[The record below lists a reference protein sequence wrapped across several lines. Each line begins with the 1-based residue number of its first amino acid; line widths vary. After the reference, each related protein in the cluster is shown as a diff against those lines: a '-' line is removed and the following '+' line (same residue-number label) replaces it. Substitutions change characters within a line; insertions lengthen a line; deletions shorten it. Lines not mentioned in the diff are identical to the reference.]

1 MATQYKFKEEEL
13 FGLRTKQ
20 LAEQLYSEEERAF
33 EIPEGFAVQ
42 QGKKNGTNG
51 HSAPDHSNGNGN
63 GNGNGTGL
71 TSPENI
77 EQTADLVKIYLKEMG
92 SILLLS
98 RDEEIHLARKMERGD
113 RTVVKALSRTPLA
126 MDELLSL
133 EKQLKDHPE
142 SLMKL
147 FNVSEEDLSEK
158 SLESKRTEI
167 LEKIRSIK
175 RLEGRL
181 NKIRPLVRNRRA
193 RGRVVVR
200 MIHQLRGMDLKPE
213 QKDLMTERV
222 QARLKSSLR
231 RSPKKYRQDIRM
243 ALMGIAAGHRM
254 ADRAK
259 HDLVAANLRL
269 VVSIA
274 KKYQGRGLQ
283 LLDLIQEGNIGLMRA
298 AEKFDY
304 RRGHKFSTYATW
316 WIRQSITRAIADQGR
331 TIRIPV
337 HLTETIHRLKK
348 TTQAVIQERGKPP
361 SPEELA
367 ERMNLPAQKVM
378 DMLYSSQ
385 DPVSIETPLGENG
398 EGSLGDLLE
407 DKSFPSPPDTVI
419 HINLREQIEAALR
432 TLPERETMVLRMRY
446 GLGDGR
452 EYTLEEVGQ
461 HFNLTRERIRQIELK
476 ALKAL
481 QHSPPGQKLRSF

>member
-1 MATQYKFKEEEL
+1 MASQYKYKDNEEL
-13 FGLRTKQ
+13 LQ
-20 LAEQLYSEEERAF
+20 LIPGTAGAELFADEE
-33 EIPEGFAVQ
+33 EGFAAPDAAPLRPRF
-42 QGKKNGTNG
+42 GEPKNGKG
-51 HSAPDHSNGNGN
+51 GNGK
-63 GNGNGTGL
+63 GL
-71 TSPENI
+71 TSPEDI
-77 EQTADLVKIYLKEMG
+77 EQTADLVKIYLREMG

-98 RDEEIHLARKMERGD
+98 RDQEIALARRMERGEKAIL
-113 RTVVKALSRTPLA
+113 KALVRTPFTL
-126 MDELLSL
+126 DEVVSL
-133 EKQLKDHPE
+133 EALLKRNPE
-142 SLMKL
+142 AFVKY
-147 FNVSEEDLSEK
+147 FNMAEEDLADD
-158 SLESKRTEI
+158 SLEARRRDV
-167 LEKIRSIK
+167 LERIGKIRGLS
-175 RLEGRL
+175 GRL
-181 NKIRPLVRNRRA
+181 LKIRPLVRNRFA
-193 RGRVVVR
+193 RSRLTVR
-200 MIHQLRGMDLKPE
+200 IIRMVRELELKPE
-213 QKDLMTERV
+213 HQDRIVQSVQVRLKENPKKASK
-222 QARLKSSLR
+222 QARKDNRAILQAIQSGR
-231 RSPKKYRQDIRM
+231 RTRE
-243 ALMGIAAGHRM
+243 
-254 ADRAK
+254 RAK
-259 HDLVAANLRL
+259 SDLVSANLRL

-348 TTQAVIQERGKPP
+348 ISQASVQEKGKMPG
-361 SPEELA
+361 PEEIA
-367 ERMNLPAQKVM
+367 RKMNLPVGKVLE
-378 DMLYSSQ
+378 MLFSSQ

-432 TLPERETMVLRMRY
+432 ALPERETLVLRMRY

-481 QHSPPGQKLRSF
+481 QLSGPGQKLKSF

>member
-1 MATQYKFKEEEL
+1 MATQYKFKKDELLSLLPRVSSDTLFPEEEDL
-13 FGLRTKQ
+13 FQAAG
-20 LAEQLYSEEERAF
+20 S
-33 EIPEGFAVQ
+33 GAV
-42 QGKKNGTNG
+42 
-51 HSAPDHSNGNGN
+51 SARFDEPKSRKPGNGK
-63 GNGNGTGL
+63 GL
-71 TSPENI
+71 ASPEDM
-77 EQTADLVKIYLKEMG
+77 EQTADLVKIYLREMG

-98 RDEEIHLARKMERGD
+98 RDQEIALARRMEKGEKAIC
-113 RTVVKALSRTPLA
+113 KALARTPLTMHEILA
-126 MDELLSL
+126 L
-133 EKQLKDHPE
+133 ETTIKRNPE
-142 SLMKL
+142 NMLRFFTL
-147 FNVSEEDLSEK
+147 AEEDFAEEN
-158 SLESKRTEI
+158 LEAKKADI
-167 LEKIRSIK
+167 LDRIRRIRILGA
-175 RLEGRL
+175 RLD
-181 NKIRPLVRNRRA
+181 KIRPLVRNRTA
-193 RGRVVVR
+193 RGRLIVR
-200 MIHQLRGMDLKPE
+200 LIQLARGLEIKPDH
-213 QKDLMTERV
+213 KDRIIENV
-222 QARLKSSLR
+222 QANLKER
-231 RSPKKYRQDIRM
+231 MGRSRKLARKQIRSTLQ
-243 ALMGIAAGHRM
+243 AIARGK
-254 ADRAK
+254 RAK
-259 HDLVAANLRL
+259 ERAKNELVSANLRL

-348 TTQAVIQERGKPP
+348 ISQTVVQERGKVP
-361 SPEELA
+361 SPEDLA
-367 ERMNLPAQKVM
+367 QRMNLPVNKVLEM
-378 DMLYSSQ
+378 MYSSQ

-398 EGSLGDLLE
+398 EGALGDLLE

-432 TLPERETMVLRMRY
+432 TLPERETLVLRMRY

-476 ALKAL
+476 ALKAIQL
-481 QHSPPGQKLRSF
+481 SVPGQKLKSF

>member
-1 MATQYKFKEEEL
+1 MASQYKYKSDELLQLIPGKPGGKLFSDEEEI
-13 FGLRTKQ
+13 FP
-20 LAEQLYSEEERAF
+20 ASEAALLGTQIGR
-33 EIPEGFAVQ
+33 P
-42 QGKKNGTNG
+42 KNGK
-51 HSAPDHSNGNGN
+51 
-63 GNGNGTGL
+63 GL
-71 TSPENI
+71 TSPEDI
-77 EQTADLVKIYLKEMG
+77 EQTADLVKIYLREMG

-98 RDEEIHLARKMERGD
+98 RDQEIQLARRMERGEKAIL
-113 RTVVKALSRTPLA
+113 KALARTPFTL
-126 MDELLSL
+126 EEIVSL
-133 EKQLKDHPE
+133 ETLIKRSPE
-142 SLMKL
+142 SFVKY
-147 FNVSEEDLSEK
+147 FNIQEEEYSDDNLDSRRRDV
-158 SLESKRTEI
+158 LERI
-167 LEKIRSIK
+167 RKIRTLS
-175 RLEGRL
+175 GRL
-181 NKIRPLVRNRRA
+181 RAIRPLVRNRRA
-193 RGRVVVR
+193 RGRLVVR
-200 MIHQLRGMDLKPE
+200 LIRLARELELKPE
-213 QKDLMTERV
+213 QQDRIV
-222 QARLKSSLR
+222 QAVQIRLKEVPKRASKEARKDNRAILQAIQAGR
-231 RSPKKYRQDIRM
+231 RARE
-243 ALMGIAAGHRM
+243 
-254 ADRAK
+254 RAK
-259 HDLVAANLRL
+259 SDLVSANLRL

-304 RRGHKFSTYATW
+304 HRGHKFSTYATW

-348 TTQAVIQERGKPP
+348 ISQASVQENGKMPN
-361 SPEELA
+361 PEDLA
-367 ERMNLPAQKVM
+367 LKMNLPVNKVLE
-378 DMLYSSQ
+378 MLYSSQ

-432 TLPERETMVLRMRY
+432 TLPERETLVLRMRY

-461 HFNLTRERIRQIELK
+461 HFKLTRERIRQIELK

-481 QHSPPGQKLRSF
+481 QLSAPGQKLKSF

>member
-1 MATQYKFKEEEL
+1 MGSQYKYKSEEL
-13 FGLRTKQ
+13 LQ
-20 LAEQLYSEEERAF
+20 LIPGTPGGKLFSDEEDVF
-33 EIPEGFAVQ
+33 
-42 QGKKNGTNG
+42 
-51 HSAPDHSNGNGN
+51 SAADPALLGARLGGPKNGNG
-63 GNGNGTGL
+63 GNGKGL
-71 TSPENI
+71 TSPEDI
-77 EQTADLVKIYLKEMG
+77 EQTADLVKIYLREMG

-98 RDEEIHLARKMERGD
+98 RDQEIQLARRMERGEKAIL
-113 RTVVKALSRTPLA
+113 KALVRTPFTLE
-126 MDELLSL
+126 ELVSL
-133 EKQLKDHPE
+133 EVLLKRTPE
-142 SLMKL
+142 SFVRY
-147 FNVSEEDLSEK
+147 FNVQEEEYSDD
-158 SLESKRTEI
+158 SLESRRREV
-167 LEKIRSIK
+167 LEKMRRIRTLS
-175 RLEGRL
+175 GRL
-181 NKIRPLVRNRRA
+181 QAVRPLVRNRHARA
-193 RGRVVVR
+193 RLAVR
-200 MIHQLRGMDLKPE
+200 ILGLARELELKPE
-213 QKDLMTERV
+213 QQDRIV
-222 QARLKSSLR
+222 QAVQIRLKEGLR
-231 RSPKKYRQDIRM
+231 RSSQQVRRDSRAILQAIQ
-243 ALMGIAAGHRM
+243 AGRRTRE
-254 ADRAK
+254 RAK
-259 HDLVAANLRL
+259 GDLVSANLRL

-348 TTQAVIQERGKPP
+348 ISQTAVQENGKTP
-361 SPEELA
+361 SPEEMA
-367 ERMNLPAQKVM
+367 RRMNLPVNKVLE
-378 DMLYSSQ
+378 MLYSSQ

-432 TLPERETMVLRMRY
+432 TLPERETLVLRMRY

-461 HFNLTRERIRQIELK
+461 HFKLTRERIRQIELK

-481 QHSPPGQKLRSF
+481 QLSPPGQKLKSF

>member
-1 MATQYKFKEEEL
+1 MASQYKLKKEEILSLIPRVSSDSL
-13 FGLRTKQ
+13 FP
-20 LAEQLYSEEERAF
+20 EEEEVFRTVEAASL
-33 EIPEGFAVQ
+33 PAGFD
-42 QGKKNGTNG
+42 G
-51 HSAPDHSNGNGN
+51 PGNGRPAN
-63 GNGNGTGL
+63 GKGL
-71 TSPENI
+71 VSPEDM
-77 EQTADLVKIYLKEMG
+77 EQTADLVKIYLREMG

-98 RDEEIHLARKMERGD
+98 REQEIALARRMERGD
-113 RTVVKALSRTPLA
+113 RAIFKALARTPVTMGEILA
-126 MDELLSL
+126 L
-133 EKQLKDHPE
+133 ETTIKKNPE
-142 SLMKL
+142 SLLKFFTMAEED
-147 FNVSEEDLSEK
+147 FSEEN
-158 SLESKRTEI
+158 LEARKADILDRIRRIRT
-167 LEKIRSIK
+167 LTT
-175 RLEGRL
+175 RLA
-181 NKIRPLVRNRRA
+181 KIRPLVRNRIA
-193 RGRVVVR
+193 RGRLLVR
-200 MIHQLRGMDLKPE
+200 MIQLARGLDVKPE
-213 QKDLMTERV
+213 HKDRVIERV
-222 QARLKSSLR
+222 QAQLKERLSK
-231 RSPKKYRQDIRM
+231 SPKLVRREVRGTLQ
-243 ALMGIAAGHRM
+243 AIAAGK
-254 ADRAK
+254 RAK
-259 HDLVAANLRL
+259 ERAKSELVSANLRL

-348 TTQAVIQERGKPP
+348 ITQAVVQERGRTP
-361 SPEELA
+361 SPEDLA
-367 ERMNLPAQKVM
+367 QKMNLPVNKVLEM
-378 DMLYSSQ
+378 MYSSQ

-398 EGSLGDLLE
+398 EGALGDLLE

-476 ALKAL
+476 ALKAIQL
-481 QHSPPGQKLRSF
+481 SVPGQKLKSF

>member
-1 MATQYKFKEEEL
+1 MAIQYKLKKEEILSLMPRVGSDAL
-13 FGLRTKQ
+13 FP
-20 LAEQLYSEEERAF
+20 EEEEVFQTAEAGSLSPRF
-33 EIPEGFAVQ
+33 EDP
-42 QGKKNGTNG
+42 KNGN
-51 HSAPDHSNGNGN
+51 HGNGK
-63 GNGNGTGL
+63 GL
-71 TSPENI
+71 VSPEDM
-77 EQTADLVKIYLKEMG
+77 EQTADLVKIYLREMG

-98 RDEEIHLARKMERGD
+98 RDQEIALARRMERGD
-113 RTVVKALSRTPLA
+113 RAISKALARTPFT
-126 MDELLSL
+126 MQEILSL
-133 EKQLKDHPE
+133 EATIKKNPE
-142 SLMKL
+142 NMLR
-147 FNVSEEDLSEK
+147 FFTVVEEDFAEQNLQAK
-158 SLESKRTEI
+158 KAEI
-167 LEKIRSIK
+167 QDGIRRIRVLGA
-175 RLEGRL
+175 RLGR
-181 NKIRPLVRNRRA
+181 IRPLVRNRTARA
-193 RGRVVVR
+193 RLIVR
-200 MIHQLRGMDLKPE
+200 MIQLARGLEIKPE
-213 QKDLMTERV
+213 HKDRIIENV
-222 QARLKSSLR
+222 QVHLKEKMARSGKLARKEI
-231 RSPKKYRQDIRM
+231 RSTLQ
-243 ALMGIAAGHRM
+243 AIAAGK
-254 ADRAK
+254 RAK
-259 HDLVAANLRL
+259 ERAKNELVSANLRL

-348 TTQAVIQERGKPP
+348 ISQAVVQERGKAP
-361 SPEELA
+361 SPEDLA
-367 ERMNLPAQKVM
+367 QRMNLPVNKVLEM
-378 DMLYSSQ
+378 MYSSQ

-398 EGSLGDLLE
+398 EGALGDLLE

-476 ALKAL
+476 ALKAIQL
-481 QHSPPGQKLRSF
+481 SVPGQKLKSF

>member
-1 MATQYKFKEEEL
+1 MASQYKYKNDEELLQLIPNAPGGKLFSDEEEV
-13 FGLRTKQ
+13 
-20 LAEQLYSEEERAF
+20 
-33 EIPEGFAVQ
+33 FAAAGSTPFDARLGEPKNARG
-42 QGKKNGTNG
+42 GKALN
-51 HSAPDHSNGNGN
+51 
-63 GNGNGTGL
+63 
-71 TSPENI
+71 SPEDI
-77 EQTADLVKIYLKEMG
+77 EQTADLVKIYLREMG

-98 RDEEIHLARKMERGD
+98 REQEITLARRMERGEKAIL
-113 RTVVKALSRTPLA
+113 KALARTAFTL
-126 MDELLSL
+126 DEIVSL
-133 EKQLKDHPE
+133 EAMLKKNPE
-142 SLMKL
+142 AFVKL
-147 FNVSEEDLSEK
+147 FNMTEEEFSDD
-158 SLESKRTEI
+158 SLETRRHEV
-167 LEKIRSIK
+167 LAKIQKLRALST
-175 RLEGRL
+175 RLL
-181 NKIRPLVRNRRA
+181 KVRPLVRNRFA
-193 RGRVVVR
+193 RGRLVVR
-200 MIHQLRGMDLKPE
+200 IVRLARELELKPE
-213 QKDLMTERV
+213 QQDRIVRAV
-222 QARLKSSLR
+222 QIRLKEEFKRPSKEARKERKSILQAIQSGR
-231 RSPKKYRQDIRM
+231 RTRE
-243 ALMGIAAGHRM
+243 
-254 ADRAK
+254 RAK
-259 HDLVAANLRL
+259 SDLVSANLRL

-348 TTQAVIQERGKPP
+348 ISQASVQEYGKAP

-367 ERMNLPAQKVM
+367 RRMNLPVAKVLE
-378 DMLYSSQ
+378 MLYSSQ

-432 TLPERETMVLRMRY
+432 TLPERETLVLRMRY

-461 HFNLTRERIRQIELK
+461 HFKLTRERIRQIELK

-481 QHSPPGQKLRSF
+481 QLSGPGQKLKSF

>member
-1 MATQYKFKEEEL
+1 MATQYKFKKDELLSLLPRVGSDRLFPEEEDL
-13 FGLRTKQ
+13 FQAAG
-20 LAEQLYSEEERAF
+20 A
-33 EIPEGFAVQ
+33 GAV
-42 QGKKNGTNG
+42 
-51 HSAPDHSNGNGN
+51 SAPFGEPKAGKPGHGK
-63 GNGNGTGL
+63 GL
-71 TSPENI
+71 VSPEDM
-77 EQTADLVKIYLKEMG
+77 EQTADLVKIYLREMG

-98 RDEEIHLARKMERGD
+98 RDQEIALARRMEKGERAIS
-113 RTVVKALSRTPLA
+113 KALARTPLTLNEILA
-126 MDELLSL
+126 L
-133 EKQLKDHPE
+133 ETTVKKNPE
-142 SLMKL
+142 NMLRFFTL
-147 FNVSEEDLSEK
+147 AEEDFAEENIEAK
-158 SLESKRTEI
+158 KADI
-167 LEKIRSIK
+167 LERIRRIRMLGA
-175 RLEGRL
+175 RLS
-181 NKIRPLVRNRRA
+181 KIRPLVRNRTA
-193 RGRVVVR
+193 RGRLIVR
-200 MIHQLRGMDLKPE
+200 MIQLARGLEIKPE
-213 QKDLMTERV
+213 HKDRIIEHV
-222 QARLKSSLR
+222 QARLKEKMS
-231 RSPKKYRQDIRM
+231 RSGKLARKDIRSTLQ
-243 ALMGIAAGHRM
+243 AIASGK
-254 ADRAK
+254 RAK
-259 HDLVAANLRL
+259 ERAKNELVSANLRL

-348 TTQAVIQERGKPP
+348 ISQAVVQERGKVP
-361 SPEELA
+361 SPEDLA
-367 ERMNLPAQKVM
+367 QRMNLPVNKVLEM
-378 DMLYSSQ
+378 MYSSQ

-398 EGSLGDLLE
+398 EGALGDLLE

-476 ALKAL
+476 ALKAIQL
-481 QHSPPGQKLRSF
+481 SVPGQKLKSF

>member
-1 MATQYKFKEEEL
+1 MATEYKYKDGEEL
-13 FGLRTKQ
+13 LQ
-20 LAEQLYSEEERAF
+20 LMPGTSS
-33 EIPEGFAVQ
+33 
-42 QGKKNGTNG
+42 GKLFTEDDEVFSGSDASLGARLGEPK
-51 HSAPDHSNGNGN
+51 NGNGRSK
-63 GNGNGTGL
+63 GL
-71 TSPENI
+71 HSPEDI
-77 EQTADLVKIYLKEMG
+77 EQTADLVKIYLREMG

-98 RDEEIHLARKMERGD
+98 RDQEISLARRMERGE
-113 RTVVKALSRTPLA
+113 RAILKALVKTPFTLE
-126 MDELLSL
+126 ELVSL
-133 EKQLKDHPE
+133 EALLKKTPEAFVKYFNMAEDGSTDE
-142 SLMKL
+142 SLDDRRHEVLERIHKL
-147 FNVSEEDLSEK
+147 RALC
-158 SLESKRTEI
+158 
-167 LEKIRSIK
+167 
-175 RLEGRL
+175 GRL
-181 NKIRPLVRNRRA
+181 MKVRPLVRNRFA
-193 RGRVVVR
+193 RGRLAVR
-200 MIHQLRGMDLKPE
+200 IVQTARELELKPE
-213 QKDLMTERV
+213 YQDRIV
-222 QARLKSSLR
+222 QAVQVRLRENRKGASKQARKDNKAILQAIQSGR
-231 RSPKKYRQDIRM
+231 RTRE
-243 ALMGIAAGHRM
+243 
-254 ADRAK
+254 RAK
-259 HDLVAANLRL
+259 SDLVSANLRL

-348 TTQAVIQERGKPP
+348 ISQASIQESGKLPNP
-361 SPEELA
+361 DELA
-367 ERMNLPAQKVM
+367 RKMNLPVNKVLE
-378 DMLYSSQ
+378 MLYSSQ

-407 DKSFPSPPDTVI
+407 DKAFPSPPDTVI

-432 TLPERETMVLRMRY
+432 TLPERETLVLRMRY

-461 HFNLTRERIRQIELK
+461 HFKLTRERIRQIELK

-481 QHSPPGQKLRSF
+481 QLSGPGQKLKSF

>member
-1 MATQYKFKEEEL
+1 MASQFKYKDSEEL
-13 FGLRTKQ
+13 LQ
-20 LAEQLYSEEERAF
+20 LIPGAPGGKLFSDDEEVFSATAASPLGARLSE
-33 EIPEGFAVQ
+33 P
-42 QGKKNGTNG
+42 K
-51 HSAPDHSNGNGN
+51 NGNGN
-63 GNGNGTGL
+63 GKGL
-71 TSPENI
+71 HSPEDM
-77 EQTADLVKIYLKEMG
+77 EQTADLVKIYLREMG

-98 RDEEIHLARKMERGD
+98 REQEIGLARRMERGEKAIL
-113 RTVVKALSRTPLA
+113 KALARTPYTL
-126 MDELLSL
+126 DEFVSL
-133 EKQLKDHPE
+133 EALLKKTPE
-142 SLMKL
+142 AFVKFFNMADDAFSDDSLEARRRDVLERIQKTRALCVRLMK
-147 FNVSEEDLSEK
+147 V
-158 SLESKRTEI
+158 
-167 LEKIRSIK
+167 
-175 RLEGRL
+175 
-181 NKIRPLVRNRRA
+181 RPLVRNRFA
-193 RGRVVVR
+193 RGRLTVR
-200 MIHQLRGMDLKPE
+200 I
-213 QKDLMTERV
+213 
-222 QARLKSSLR
+222 
-231 RSPKKYRQDIRM
+231 IRM
-243 ALMGIAAGHRM
+243 ARGLEIKPEYQDRIVQAVQLRLKENLKRASKQARKDNKSILQAIQSGRRTRE
-254 ADRAK
+254 RAK
-259 HDLVAANLRL
+259 GDLVSANLRL

-348 TTQAVIQERGKPP
+348 ISQVSVQETGKLPN
-361 SPEELA
+361 PEDLA
-367 ERMNLPAQKVM
+367 RRMNLPVNKVLE
-378 DMLYSSQ
+378 MLYSSQ

-407 DKSFPSPPDTVI
+407 DKAFPSPPDTVI

-432 TLPERETMVLRMRY
+432 TLPERETLVLRMRY

-461 HFNLTRERIRQIELK
+461 HFKLTRERIRQIELK

-481 QHSPPGQKLRSF
+481 QLSGPGQKLKSF

>member
-1 MATQYKFKEEEL
+1 MASEYKYKDSEEL
-13 FGLRTKQ
+13 LQ
-20 LAEQLYSEEERAF
+20 LIPGTSGGKLFTDDDEAFAAAE
-33 EIPEGFAVQ
+33 AVRL
-42 QGKKNGTNG
+42 GGRLGEPK
-51 HSAPDHSNGNGN
+51 NGNGH
-63 GNGNGTGL
+63 GKGL
-71 TSPENI
+71 HSPEDI
-77 EQTADLVKIYLKEMG
+77 EQTADLVKIYLREMG

-98 RDEEIHLARKMERGD
+98 REQEISLARRMERGE
-113 RTVVKALSRTPLA
+113 RAILKALVKTPFTLDELGSLEALLRRTPEA
-126 MDELLSL
+126 FV
-133 EKQLKDHPE
+133 KC
-142 SLMKL
+142 
-147 FNVSEEDLSEK
+147 FNMAEDGFSDD
-158 SLESKRTEI
+158 SLESRRREV
-167 LEKIRSIK
+167 LERIHKIRALS
-175 RLEGRL
+175 GRL
-181 NKIRPLVRNRRA
+181 MKVRPLVRNRFA
-193 RGRVVVR
+193 RGRLAVR
-200 MIHQLRGMDLKPE
+200 IIRLARELEVKPEYQDRTVQAVQLRLRED
-213 QKDLMTERV
+213 
-222 QARLKSSLR
+222 LR
-231 RSPKKYRQDIRM
+231 RSSKQARKVNKAILQAIQSGRRT
-243 ALMGIAAGHRM
+243 RE
-254 ADRAK
+254 RAK
-259 HDLVAANLRL
+259 SDLVSANLRL

-348 TTQAVIQERGKPP
+348 ISQASVQESGRLPN
-361 SPEELA
+361 PEELA
-367 ERMNLPAQKVM
+367 RKMNLPVSKVL

-407 DKSFPSPPDTVI
+407 DKAFPSPPDTVI

-432 TLPERETMVLRMRY
+432 TLPERETLVLRMRY

-461 HFNLTRERIRQIELK
+461 HFKLTRERIRQIELK
-476 ALKAL
+476 ALRAL
-481 QHSPPGQKLRSF
+481 QLSGPGQKLKSF

>member
-1 MATQYKFKEEEL
+1 MTMASQYKYKNEELLQLIPRTPGGKLFSDEEET
-13 FGLRTKQ
+13 FP
-20 LAEQLYSEEERAF
+20 AADA
-33 EIPEGFAVQ
+33 AVLEPRLVEP
-42 QGKKNGTNG
+42 KNGG
-51 HSAPDHSNGNGN
+51 GGNGK
-63 GNGNGTGL
+63 GL
-71 TSPENI
+71 NSPEDI
-77 EQTADLVKIYLKEMG
+77 EQTADLVKIYLREMG

-98 RDEEIHLARKMERGD
+98 RDQEIQLARRMERGEKAI
-113 RTVVKALSRTPLA
+113 RKALTRTPFTL
-126 MDELLSL
+126 EEILSL
-133 EKQLKDHPE
+133 ETLLKKSPE
-142 SLMKL
+142 SFVKH
-147 FNVSEEDLSEK
+147 FNTLEEDYSED
-158 SLESKRTEI
+158 SLEARRLDVLDRMRRIRT
-167 LEKIRSIK
+167 LS
-175 RLEGRL
+175 GRL
-181 NKIRPLVRNRRA
+181 RTIRPLVRNRFA
-193 RGRVVVR
+193 RGRLAVR
-200 MIHQLRGMDLKPE
+200 IIRLARELEIKPE
-213 QKDLMTERV
+213 QQDRIV
-222 QARLKSSLR
+222 QSVQVRLKEDLKRASKEARKDDKAILQAIQSGR
-231 RSPKKYRQDIRM
+231 RARE
-243 ALMGIAAGHRM
+243 
-254 ADRAK
+254 RAK
-259 HDLVAANLRL
+259 GDLVSANLRL

-348 TTQAVIQERGKPP
+348 ISQTSVQERGKMPNP
-361 SPEELA
+361 DELA
-367 ERMNLPAQKVM
+367 RRMNLPVNKVLE
-378 DMLYSSQ
+378 MLYSSQ
-385 DPVSIETPLGENG
+385 DPVSIETPLGQNG

-432 TLPERETMVLRMRY
+432 TLPERETLVLRMRY

-461 HFNLTRERIRQIELK
+461 HFKLTRERIRQIELK

-481 QHSPPGQKLRSF
+481 QLSPPGQKLKSF

>member
-1 MATQYKFKEEEL
+1 MATEYKYKDGEEL
-13 FGLRTKQ
+13 LQ
-20 LAEQLYSEEERAF
+20 LMPGTSS
-33 EIPEGFAVQ
+33 
-42 QGKKNGTNG
+42 GKLFTEDDEVVSGSDASLGARLGEPK
-51 HSAPDHSNGNGN
+51 NGNGRSK
-63 GNGNGTGL
+63 GL
-71 TSPENI
+71 HSPEDI
-77 EQTADLVKIYLKEMG
+77 EQTADLVKIYLREMG

-98 RDEEIHLARKMERGD
+98 RDQEISLARRMERGEKAIL
-113 RTVVKALSRTPLA
+113 KALVKTPFTLE
-126 MDELLSL
+126 ELVSL
-133 EKQLKDHPE
+133 EALLKKTPEAFVKYFNMAEDGSTDE
-142 SLMKL
+142 SLDDRRHEVLERIHKL
-147 FNVSEEDLSEK
+147 RALC
-158 SLESKRTEI
+158 
-167 LEKIRSIK
+167 
-175 RLEGRL
+175 GRL
-181 NKIRPLVRNRRA
+181 MKVRPLVRNRFA
-193 RGRVVVR
+193 RGRLAVR
-200 MIHQLRGMDLKPE
+200 IVQTARALELKPE
-213 QKDLMTERV
+213 FQDRIV
-222 QARLKSSLR
+222 QAVQVRLRENRKGASKQARKDDKAILQAIQSGR
-231 RSPKKYRQDIRM
+231 RTRE
-243 ALMGIAAGHRM
+243 
-254 ADRAK
+254 RAK
-259 HDLVAANLRL
+259 SDLVSANLRL

-348 TTQAVIQERGKPP
+348 ISQASIQESGKLPNP
-361 SPEELA
+361 DELA
-367 ERMNLPAQKVM
+367 RRMNLPVNKVLE
-378 DMLYSSQ
+378 MLYSSQ

-407 DKSFPSPPDTVI
+407 DKAFPSPPDTVI

-432 TLPERETMVLRMRY
+432 TLPERETLVLRMRY

-461 HFNLTRERIRQIELK
+461 HFKLTRERIRQIELK

-481 QHSPPGQKLRSF
+481 QLSGPGQKLKSF

>member
-1 MATQYKFKEEEL
+1 MASQFKYRHNDEL
-13 FGLRTKQ
+13 LQ
-20 LAEQLYSEEERAF
+20 L
-33 EIPEGFAVQ
+33 IPGTPGGRFFTDDEEGF
-42 QGKKNGTNG
+42 
-51 HSAPDHSNGNGN
+51 SAAEAGLPGARQSEPKNGNGN
-63 GNGNGTGL
+63 GHGKGL
-71 TSPENI
+71 NSPEDI
-77 EQTADLVKIYLKEMG
+77 EQTADLVKIYLREMG

-98 RDEEIHLARKMERGD
+98 RDQEISLARRMERGEKAIL
-113 RTVVKALSRTPLA
+113 KALVKTPFTL
-126 MDELLSL
+126 DEIAALEALLKQTPEAFVKYFNMAEDPLSEESL
-133 EKQLKDHPE
+133 EDRRAEVLERIH
-142 SLMKL
+142 KL
-147 FNVSEEDLSEK
+147 RGLC
-158 SLESKRTEI
+158 
-167 LEKIRSIK
+167 
-175 RLEGRL
+175 GRL
-181 NKIRPLVRNRRA
+181 LKVRPLVRNRFA
-193 RGRVVVR
+193 RGRLSVR
-200 MIHQLRGMDLKPE
+200 IIRQARELELKPE
-213 QKDLMTERV
+213 YQDRIVQKV
-222 QARLKSSLR
+222 QLRLKEVNKRTSKQSRKDNKAILLAIQSGR
-231 RSPKKYRQDIRM
+231 RTRE
-243 ALMGIAAGHRM
+243 
-254 ADRAK
+254 RAK
-259 HDLVAANLRL
+259 SDLVSANLRL

-348 TTQAVIQERGKPP
+348 ISQVSVQESGRLPN
-361 SPEELA
+361 PEELA
-367 ERMNLPAQKVM
+367 RKMNLPVNKVLE
-378 DMLYSSQ
+378 MLYSAQ

-407 DKSFPSPPDTVI
+407 DKAFPSPPDTVI

-432 TLPERETMVLRMRY
+432 TLPERETLVLRMRY

-461 HFNLTRERIRQIELK
+461 HFKLTRERIRQIELK

-481 QHSPPGQKLRSF
+481 QLSGPGQKLKSF

>member
-1 MATQYKFKEEEL
+1 MATQYKLKKEDLLSLIPRVSSDTL
-13 FGLRTKQ
+13 FPEDDEAFSAAGTERLSGGAEAPRT
-20 LAEQLYSEEERAF
+20 AAAGAAR
-33 EIPEGFAVQ
+33 GFA
-42 QGKKNGTNG
+42 
-51 HSAPDHSNGNGN
+51 
-63 GNGNGTGL
+63 
-71 TSPENI
+71 SPEDM
-77 EQTADLVKIYLKEMG
+77 EQTADLVKIYLREMG

-98 RDEEIHLARKMERGD
+98 RDQEIALARRMERGERTIFKALA
-113 RTVVKALSRTPLA
+113 RTVFT
-126 MDELLSL
+126 MDEVLGL
-133 EKQLKDHPE
+133 EATVRKSPE
-142 SLMKL
+142 SLL
-147 FNVSEEDLSEK
+147 RFFTVGDDAAAEPN
-158 SLESKRTEI
+158 LEARRADI
-167 LEKIRSIK
+167 LDKFR
-175 RLEGRL
+175 RLRALGTRL
-181 NKIRPLVRNRRA
+181 AKIRPLARTRVARA
-193 RGRVVVR
+193 RLTVR
-200 MIHQLRGMDLKPE
+200 MIGLVRGLDLKPE
-213 QKDLMTERV
+213 QKDRIVENVL
-222 QARLKSSLR
+222 ARLKARPSKAGKLAR
-231 RSPKKYRQDIRM
+231 RETRAILT
-243 ALMGIAAGHRM
+243 AIASGK
-254 ADRAK
+254 RAK
-259 HDLVAANLRL
+259 EKAKSELVSANLRL

-348 TTQAVIQERGKPP
+348 ISQTAVQETGRVP
-361 SPEELA
+361 SPEDLA
-367 ERMNLPAQKVM
+367 VKMNLPVTKVLE
-378 DMLYSSQ
+378 MLYSSQ

-398 EGSLGDLLE
+398 EGALGDLLE

-461 HFNLTRERIRQIELK
+461 YFNLTRERIRQIELK
-476 ALKAL
+476 ALKAIQL
-481 QHSPPGQKLRSF
+481 SVPGQKLKSF

>member
-1 MATQYKFKEEEL
+1 MASRYKSETDDELLQLIPGTAGGKFFSDDEEPFSAADAAPLGARLGE
-13 FGLRTKQ
+13 
-20 LAEQLYSEEERAF
+20 
-33 EIPEGFAVQ
+33 P
-42 QGKKNGTNG
+42 KNGK
-51 HSAPDHSNGNGN
+51 
-63 GNGNGTGL
+63 GL
-71 TSPENI
+71 SSPEDI
-77 EQTADLVKIYLKEMG
+77 EQTADLVKIYLREMG

-98 RDEEIHLARKMERGD
+98 REQEIALARKMERGE
-113 RTVVKALSRTPLA
+113 RAIFKALARTPFTLEEILA
-126 MDELLSL
+126 LEALLKKTPEMFVKYFNMAEEDFADDSL
-133 EKQLKDHPE
+133 EAKRRDVLE
-142 SLMKL
+142 R
-147 FNVSEEDLSEK
+147 VRRVRDLSH
-158 SLESKRTEI
+158 
-167 LEKIRSIK
+167 
-175 RLEGRL
+175 RLLRV
-181 NKIRPLVRNRRA
+181 RPLVRNRFA
-193 RGRVVVR
+193 RGRLAVR
-200 MIHQLRGMDLKPE
+200 IVRLARELEIKPEHQDRIVQAVQLRLRESLRKAS
-213 QKDLMTERV
+213 K
-222 QARLKSSLR
+222 QARRDNRAILQAIQSGR
-231 RSPKKYRQDIRM
+231 RSRE
-243 ALMGIAAGHRM
+243 
-254 ADRAK
+254 RAK
-259 HDLVAANLRL
+259 SDLVSANLRL

-348 TTQAVIQERGKPP
+348 ISQTTVQENGRTP

-367 ERMNLPAQKVM
+367 RKMNLPVSKVLE
-378 DMLYSSQ
+378 MLYSSQ

-432 TLPERETMVLRMRY
+432 TLPERETLVLRMRY

-461 HFNLTRERIRQIELK
+461 HFKLTRERIRQIELK
-476 ALKAL
+476 ALRAL
-481 QHSPPGQKLRSF
+481 QLSPPGQKLKSF

>member
-1 MATQYKFKEEEL
+1 MAVDYKFKDEELLRLIPQRMKGHAYYEEEKA
-13 FGLRTKQ
+13 FDPT
-20 LAEQLYSEEERAF
+20 ETFPERLN
-33 EIPEGFAVQ
+33 GSN
-42 QGKKNGTNG
+42 GKNG
-51 HSAPDHSNGNGN
+51 HSSPANGNGN
-63 GNGNGTGL
+63 GKGL
-71 TSPENI
+71 ASPEDI

-92 SILLLS
+92 AILLLS
-98 RDEEIHLARKMERGD
+98 RDEELHLARRMERGE
-113 RTVVKALSRTPLA
+113 RAVVKALSRTPLA
-126 MDELLSL
+126 MDEILAL
-133 EKQLKDHPE
+133 ESRIKEYPE
-142 SLMKL
+142 TLMRS
-147 FNVSEEDLSEK
+147 FNVTEEDLSEK
-158 SLESKRTEI
+158 NLAEKRAEI
-167 LEKIRSIK
+167 LGKIRKIK
-175 RLEGRL
+175 LLRVRLG
-181 NKIRPLVRNRRA
+181 KIRPLVRNRRA
-193 RGRVVVR
+193 RGKLVVR
-200 MIHQLRGMDLKPE
+200 MIHLVRELDLKPE
-213 QKDLMTERV
+213 QKELISEAIRT
-222 QARLKSSLR
+222 RLKTALR
-231 RSPKKYRQDIRM
+231 NSPKKTRQEIRII
-243 ALMGIAAGHRM
+243 LRNVAAGRRTEK
-254 ADRAK
+254 RAK
-259 HDLVAANLRL
+259 DDLVAANLRL

-348 TTQAVIQERGKPP
+348 TSQAIIQETGKAA
-361 SPEELA
+361 SPEDLA
-367 ERMNLPAQKVM
+367 IRMNLPVHKVM
-378 DMLYSSQ
+378 EMVYSSQ

-419 HINLREQIEAALR
+419 HINLREQIEAALK
-432 TLPERETMVLRMRY
+432 TLPDRENLVLRMRY

-481 QHSPPGQKLRSF
+481 QYSAPGQKLRSF

>member
-1 MATQYKFKEEEL
+1 
-13 FGLRTKQ
+13 
-20 LAEQLYSEEERAF
+20 
-33 EIPEGFAVQ
+33 
-42 QGKKNGTNG
+42 
-51 HSAPDHSNGNGN
+51 
-63 GNGNGTGL
+63 
-71 TSPENI
+71 
-77 EQTADLVKIYLKEMG
+77 MG

-98 RDEEIHLARKMERGD
+98 RDQEIQLARRMERGEKAI
-113 RTVVKALSRTPLA
+113 RKALVRTPFTL
-126 MDELLSL
+126 EEILSL
-133 EKQLKDHPE
+133 ETLLKKNPE
-142 SLMKL
+142 SFVRH
-147 FNVSEEDLSEK
+147 FNTQEEDYSED
-158 SLESKRTEI
+158 SLEARRLDVLDRMHRIRT
-167 LEKIRSIK
+167 LGGQLRT
-175 RLEGRL
+175 
-181 NKIRPLVRNRRA
+181 IRPLVRNRFA
-193 RGRVVVR
+193 RTRLAVQVIR
-200 MIHQLRGMDLKPE
+200 LARELEIKPE
-213 QKDLMTERV
+213 QQDRIVQSVQVRLKEDLKLASK
-222 QARLKSSLR
+222 QARKDDKAILQAIQSGR
-231 RSPKKYRQDIRM
+231 RARE
-243 ALMGIAAGHRM
+243 
-254 ADRAK
+254 RAK
-259 HDLVAANLRL
+259 GDLVSANLRL

-348 TTQAVIQERGKPP
+348 ISQTSIQERGKMPNP
-361 SPEELA
+361 DELA
-367 ERMNLPAQKVM
+367 RRMNLPVNKVLE
-378 DMLYSSQ
+378 MLYSSQ
-385 DPVSIETPLGENG
+385 DPVSIETPLGQNG

-432 TLPERETMVLRMRY
+432 TLPERETLVLRMRY

-461 HFNLTRERIRQIELK
+461 HFKLTRERIRQIELK

-481 QHSPPGQKLRSF
+481 QLSPPGQKLKSF

>member
-1 MATQYKFKEEEL
+1 MASQYKYKSDEEL
-13 FGLRTKQ
+13 LQLLPVGVGGKAFGDEEVA
-20 LAEQLYSEEERAF
+20 LAASGAPPLEARL
-33 EIPEGFAVQ
+33 G
-42 QGKKNGTNG
+42 GNG
-51 HSAPDHSNGNGN
+51 HGSKGIH
-63 GNGNGTGL
+63 
-71 TSPENI
+71 SPEDI
-77 EQTADLVKIYLKEMG
+77 EQTADLVKIYLREMG

-98 RDEEIHLARKMERGD
+98 RDQEISLARRMERGEKAIL
-113 RTVVKALSRTPLA
+113 KALVRTPITLDEITALEA
-126 MDELLSL
+126 M
-133 EKQLKDHPE
+133 LKKSPE
-142 SLMKL
+142 AFVKL
-147 FNVSEEDLSEK
+147 FNMSEEEFSDD
-158 SLESKRTEI
+158 SLESRRRDVLVRIQKLRGV
-167 LEKIRSIK
+167 S
-175 RLEGRL
+175 GRL
-181 NKIRPLVRNRRA
+181 IKIRPLVRNRFA
-193 RGRVVVR
+193 RGRLAVR
-200 MIHQLRGMDLKPE
+200 VIRLARELEIKPEHQDRIVQAVQLRLRESLRKAS
-213 QKDLMTERV
+213 K
-222 QARLKSSLR
+222 QARRDNRAILQAIQSGR
-231 RSPKKYRQDIRM
+231 RSRE
-243 ALMGIAAGHRM
+243 
-254 ADRAK
+254 RAK
-259 HDLVAANLRL
+259 SDLVSANLRL

-348 TTQAVIQERGKPP
+348 ISQASVQENGKTP
-361 SPEELA
+361 SPEDLA
-367 ERMNLPAQKVM
+367 RRMNLPVNKVLE
-378 DMLYSSQ
+378 MLYSSQ

-432 TLPERETMVLRMRY
+432 TLPERETLVLRMRY

-461 HFNLTRERIRQIELK
+461 HFKLTRERIRQIELK

-481 QHSPPGQKLRSF
+481 QLSAPGQKLKSF

>member
-1 MATQYKFKEEEL
+1 MGSQYKLKKEDLLSLIPRVGSDALFPEEE
-13 FGLRTKQ
+13 
-20 LAEQLYSEEERAF
+20 EAF
-33 EIPEGFAVQ
+33 SAADGPSGAVRFEGP
-42 QGKKNGTNG
+42 KNGGPANG
-51 HSAPDHSNGNGN
+51 KA
-63 GNGNGTGL
+63 L
-71 TSPENI
+71 VSPEDM
-77 EQTADLVKIYLKEMG
+77 EQTADLVKIYLREMG

-98 RDEEIHLARKMERGD
+98 RDQEIALARRMEKGERAIL
-113 RTVVKALSRTPLA
+113 KALARTPLV
-126 MDELLSL
+126 MDEVLSL
-133 EKQLKDHPE
+133 ESIVRNNPE
-142 SLMKL
+142 NLL
-147 FNVSEEDLSEK
+147 RFFTVSEEDFAEQNLDAK
-158 SLESKRTEI
+158 KAEI
-167 LEKIRSIK
+167 LDAIRRIK
-175 RLEGRL
+175 TLNTRLS
-181 NKIRPLVRNRRA
+181 KVRPLIRNRTARA
-193 RGRVVVR
+193 RLVVR
-200 MIHQLRGMDLKPE
+200 MIQLARSLDVKPDE
-213 QKDLMTERV
+213 KDRIVERV
-222 QARLKSSLR
+222 QARLKDQLP
-231 RSPKKYRQDIRM
+231 RSGKLARKGVRSILQ
-243 ALMGIAAGHRM
+243 AIASGKRVRE
-254 ADRAK
+254 RAK
-259 HDLVAANLRL
+259 SELVSANLRL

-348 TTQAVIQERGKPP
+348 ISQVSVQESGKAA
-361 SPEELA
+361 SPEDLA
-367 ERMNLPAQKVM
+367 QKMNLPVNKVLEM
-378 DMLYSSQ
+378 MYSSQ

-398 EGSLGDLLE
+398 EGALGDLLE

-476 ALKAL
+476 ALKAIQL
-481 QHSPPGQKLRSF
+481 SVPGQKLKSF

>member
-1 MATQYKFKEEEL
+1 MAPQYKLKDEELLSLLPRGGGEEL
-13 FGLRTKQ
+13 FPDEDESYP
-20 LAEQLYSEEERAF
+20 AE
-33 EIPEGFAVQ
+33 
-42 QGKKNGTNG
+42 T
-51 HSAPDHSNGNGN
+51 HSARPVRFDGPANGGPSNGKRK
-63 GNGNGTGL
+63 GL
-71 TSPENI
+71 ESPEDM
-77 EQTADLVKIYLKEMG
+77 EQTADLVKIYLREMG

-98 RDEEIHLARKMERGD
+98 RDQEIGLARRMERGE
-113 RTVVKALSRTPLA
+113 RAILKALARTPLTLA
-126 MDELLSL
+126 QILAL
-133 EKQLKDHPE
+133 EATVKKHPE
-142 SLMKL
+142 TLL
-147 FNVSEEDLSEK
+147 RYFNVSDEDLSEETLK
-158 SLESKRTEI
+158 LRRKEI
-167 LEKIRSIK
+167 LDNIRRIK
-175 RLEGRL
+175 LLNTRLG
-181 NKIRPLVRNRRA
+181 KIRPLVRNRRA
-193 RGRVVVR
+193 RARLMVR
-200 MIHQLRGMDLKPE
+200 IIHTARDLEIKPDE
-213 QKDLMTERV
+213 QDRILDTV
-222 QARLKSSLR
+222 QAELKARAGLGSAKAQRETLATL
-231 RSPKKYRQDIRM
+231 Q
-243 ALMGIAAGHRM
+243 AIAAGKR
-254 ADRAK
+254 ARERAK
-259 HDLVAANLRL
+259 NELVSANLRL

-348 TTQAVIQERGKPP
+348 TAQTVIQERGKAP

-367 ERMNLPAQKVM
+367 RRMNLPVNKVLE
-378 DMLYSSQ
+378 MLYSSQ

-398 EGSLGDLLE
+398 EGALGDLLE

-461 HFNLTRERIRQIELK
+461 YFKLTRERIRQIELK

-481 QHSPPGQKLRSF
+481 QQSAPGQKLKSF

>member
-1 MATQYKFKEEEL
+1 MATQYKLKKEDLLSLIPRVSSDTLFPEEEEV
-13 FGLRTKQ
+13 FPAADGPSVPVR
-20 LAEQLYSEEERAF
+20 
-33 EIPEGFAVQ
+33 FA
-42 QGKKNGTNG
+42 GPKNGAPVNG
-51 HSAPDHSNGNGN
+51 K
-63 GNGNGTGL
+63 GL
-71 TSPENI
+71 VSPEDM
-77 EQTADLVKIYLKEMG
+77 EQTADLVKIYLREMG

-98 RDEEIHLARKMERGD
+98 RDQEISLARRMEKGERAIF
-113 RTVVKALSRTPLA
+113 KALARTPLL
-126 MDELLSL
+126 MDEVLSL
-133 EKQLKDHPE
+133 ESTVRNNPE
-142 SLMKL
+142 NLL
-147 FNVSEEDLSEK
+147 RFFTVSEEDFSEQNLDAK
-158 SLESKRTEI
+158 KAEI
-167 LEKIRSIK
+167 LDAVRRIK
-175 RLEGRL
+175 TLNTRLA
-181 NKIRPLVRNRRA
+181 KVRPLVRNRTARA
-193 RGRVVVR
+193 RLLVR
-200 MIHQLRGMDLKPE
+200 MILLARSLDVKPE
-213 QKDLMTERV
+213 QKDRIVDRV
-222 QARLKSSLR
+222 QAHLKERLPKSGKIAR
-231 RSPKKYRQDIRM
+231 KEIRSVLQ
-243 ALMGIAAGHRM
+243 AIASGKRVKE
-254 ADRAK
+254 RAK
-259 HDLVAANLRL
+259 NELVSANLRL

-348 TTQAVIQERGKPP
+348 ISQTSVQESGKAP
-361 SPEELA
+361 SPEDLA
-367 ERMNLPAQKVM
+367 QKMNLPVNKVLEM
-378 DMLYSSQ
+378 MYSSQ

-476 ALKAL
+476 ALKAIQL
-481 QHSPPGQKLRSF
+481 SVPGQKLKSF

>member
-1 MATQYKFKEEEL
+1 
-13 FGLRTKQ
+13 
-20 LAEQLYSEEERAF
+20 
-33 EIPEGFAVQ
+33 
-42 QGKKNGTNG
+42 
-51 HSAPDHSNGNGN
+51 
-63 GNGNGTGL
+63 
-71 TSPENI
+71 
-77 EQTADLVKIYLKEMG
+77 
-92 SILLLS
+92 
-98 RDEEIHLARKMERGD
+98 MERGE
-113 RTVVKALSRTPLA
+113 RAILKALARTPFTL
-126 MDELLSL
+126 DEIVSFETLL
-133 EKQLKDHPE
+133 KKNPE
-142 SLMKL
+142 SLVKY
-147 FNVSEEDLSEK
+147 FNVQEEEFSDE
-158 SLESKRTEI
+158 SLDSRRRDV
-167 LEKIRSIK
+167 LEKIRKIRTLS
-175 RLEGRL
+175 GRL
-181 NKIRPLVRNRRA
+181 QAIRPLVRNRRA
-193 RGRVVVR
+193 RGRLVVR
-200 MIHQLRGMDLKPE
+200 IVRLARELELKPE
-213 QKDLMTERV
+213 QQDRIVHAVQVRLKEILRRV
-222 QARLKSSLR
+222 SKQARKDNRAILQAIQNGR
-231 RSPKKYRQDIRM
+231 RARE
-243 ALMGIAAGHRM
+243 
-254 ADRAK
+254 RAK
-259 HDLVAANLRL
+259 GDLVSANLRL

-348 TTQAVIQERGKPP
+348 ISQTAVQENGRAPN
-361 SPEELA
+361 PEDLA
-367 ERMNLPAQKVM
+367 QRMNLPVNKVLE
-378 DMLYSSQ
+378 MLYSSQ

-432 TLPERETMVLRMRY
+432 TLPERETLVLRMRY

-461 HFNLTRERIRQIELK
+461 HFKLTRERIRQIELK

-481 QHSPPGQKLRSF
+481 QLSAPGQKLKSF

>member
-1 MATQYKFKEEEL
+1 MASQYKYKNDQEL
-13 FGLRTKQ
+13 LQ
-20 LAEQLYSEEERAF
+20 LLPGTSGGKLFSDEDEA
-33 EIPEGFAVQ
+33 FAVAEPA
-42 QGKKNGTNG
+42 GTAAG
-51 HSAPDHSNGNGN
+51 FGEPRNGNGK
-63 GNGNGTGL
+63 GL
-71 TSPENI
+71 NSPEDI
-77 EQTADLVKIYLKEMG
+77 EQTADLVKIYLREMG

-98 RDEEIHLARKMERGD
+98 REQEIGLARKMERGEKAIA
-113 RTVVKALSRTPLA
+113 KALARTPFTLEEIDALEA
-126 MDELLSL
+126 MLKRTPEAFVKYFNMVEDELCEDSL
-133 EKQLKDHPE
+133 EVRRRDVLERLRKVR
-142 SLMKL
+142 SL
-147 FNVSEEDLSEK
+147 SARLS
-158 SLESKRTEI
+158 R
-167 LEKIRSIK
+167 
-175 RLEGRL
+175 
-181 NKIRPLVRNRRA
+181 IRPLVRNRFA
-193 RGRVVVR
+193 RGRLIVR
-200 MIHQLRGMDLKPE
+200 IIRMARELELKPE
-213 QKDLMTERV
+213 HQDRIV
-222 QARLKSSLR
+222 QAVQIRLKENLPRAAKKARQEGRSILLAIQSGR
-231 RSPKKYRQDIRM
+231 RTRE
-243 ALMGIAAGHRM
+243 
-254 ADRAK
+254 RAK
-259 HDLVAANLRL
+259 GDLVSANLRL

-348 TTQAVIQERGKPP
+348 ISQVTVQENGKMP

-367 ERMNLPAQKVM
+367 RKMNLPVAKVLE
-378 DMLYSSQ
+378 MLYSSQ
-385 DPVSIETPLGENG
+385 EPVSIETPLGDNG

-407 DKSFPSPPDTVI
+407 DKAFPSPPDTVI

-432 TLPERETMVLRMRY
+432 TLPERETLVLRMRY

-461 HFNLTRERIRQIELK
+461 HFKLTRERIRQIELK

-481 QHSPPGQKLRSF
+481 QLSAPGQKLKSF

>member
-1 MATQYKFKEEEL
+1 MAPHYNKFKDEELLELLPVGRREGLFSDEEES
-13 FGLRTKQ
+13 FGSQGRDGHLR
-20 LAEQLYSEEERAF
+20 YEERSN
-33 EIPEGFAVQ
+33 
-42 QGKKNGTNG
+42 GKP
-51 HSAPDHSNGNGN
+51 ANGNGH
-63 GNGNGTGL
+63 GNGHGNGKGL
-71 TSPENI
+71 ASPEDM
-77 EQTADLVKIYLKEMG
+77 EQTADLVKIYLREMG

-98 RDEEIHLARKMERGD
+98 RDQEIGLARRMEKGEKAIL
-113 RTVVKALSRTPLA
+113 KALAKTPLTL
-126 MDELLSL
+126 DEVLCLETVIKKSPELLTKYFSL
-133 EKQLKDHPE
+133 SD
-142 SLMKL
+142 
-147 FNVSEEDLSEK
+147 EDLSEETLAAKRAEILDRFRRLK
-158 SLESKRTEI
+158 SLYARFKR
-167 LEKIRSIK
+167 
-175 RLEGRL
+175 
-181 NKIRPLVRNRRA
+181 IRPLVRNRRRRA
-193 RGRVVVR
+193 RFLNA
-200 MIHQLRGMDLKPE
+200 MIRQAREMDIKPE
-213 QKDLMTERV
+213 HQDRILENV
-222 QARLKSSLR
+222 QAGLKGLSRGS
-231 RSPKKYRQDIRM
+231 
-243 ALMGIAAGHRM
+243 
-254 ADRAK
+254 RAK
-259 HDLVAANLRL
+259 SRREAQEVLRAINAGKRAKERAKNELVSANLRL

-298 AEKFDY
+298 ADKFDY

-348 TTQAVIQERGKPP
+348 TTQSAIQESGKAP

-367 ERMNLPAQKVM
+367 RRMNLPVNKVLE
-378 DMLYSSQ
+378 MLYSSQ

-398 EGSLGDLLE
+398 EGALGDLLE

-432 TLPERETMVLRMRY
+432 TLPERETLVLRMRY

-461 HFNLTRERIRQIELK
+461 YFKLTRERIRQIELK

-481 QHSPPGQKLRSF
+481 QQSAPGQKLKSF

>member
-1 MATQYKFKEEEL
+1 MATEYKYKDGEEL
-13 FGLRTKQ
+13 LQ
-20 LAEQLYSEEERAF
+20 LMPGTSS
-33 EIPEGFAVQ
+33 
-42 QGKKNGTNG
+42 GKLFTEDDEVFSGSDASLGARLGEPK
-51 HSAPDHSNGNGN
+51 NGNGRSK
-63 GNGNGTGL
+63 GL
-71 TSPENI
+71 HSPEDI
-77 EQTADLVKIYLKEMG
+77 EQTADLVKIYLREMG

-98 RDEEIHLARKMERGD
+98 RDQEISLARRMERGEKAIL
-113 RTVVKALSRTPLA
+113 KALVKTPFTLE
-126 MDELLSL
+126 ELVSL
-133 EKQLKDHPE
+133 EALLKKTPEAFVKYFNMAEDGFTDE
-142 SLMKL
+142 SL
-147 FNVSEEDLSEK
+147 DD
-158 SLESKRTEI
+158 RRHEI
-167 LEKIRSIK
+167 LERIHKLRA
-175 RLEGRL
+175 LCGRL
-181 NKIRPLVRNRRA
+181 MKVRPLVRNRFA
-193 RGRVVVR
+193 RGRLAVR
-200 MIHQLRGMDLKPE
+200 IVQTARALELKPE
-213 QKDLMTERV
+213 YQDRIV
-222 QARLKSSLR
+222 QAVQVRLRENRKGASKQARKDDKAILQAIQSGR
-231 RSPKKYRQDIRM
+231 RTRE
-243 ALMGIAAGHRM
+243 
-254 ADRAK
+254 RAK
-259 HDLVAANLRL
+259 SDLVSANLRL

-348 TTQAVIQERGKPP
+348 ISQASIQESGKLPNP
-361 SPEELA
+361 DELA
-367 ERMNLPAQKVM
+367 RRMNLPVNKVLE
-378 DMLYSSQ
+378 MLYSSQ

-407 DKSFPSPPDTVI
+407 DKAFPSPPDTVI

-432 TLPERETMVLRMRY
+432 TLPERETLVLRMRY

-461 HFNLTRERIRQIELK
+461 HFKLTRERIRQIELK

-481 QHSPPGQKLRSF
+481 QLSVPGQKLKSF

>member
-1 MATQYKFKEEEL
+1 MASQYKYKTEELLQLIPRTPGGKLFSDEEET
-13 FGLRTKQ
+13 FP
-20 LAEQLYSEEERAF
+20 AADA
-33 EIPEGFAVQ
+33 AVLEPRLVEP
-42 QGKKNGTNG
+42 KNGG
-51 HSAPDHSNGNGN
+51 GGNGK
-63 GNGNGTGL
+63 GL
-71 TSPENI
+71 NSPEDI
-77 EQTADLVKIYLKEMG
+77 EQTADLVKIYLREMG

-98 RDEEIHLARKMERGD
+98 RDQEIQLARRMERGEKAI
-113 RTVVKALSRTPLA
+113 RKALVRTSFTL
-126 MDELLSL
+126 EEILSL
-133 EKQLKDHPE
+133 ETLIKKNPE
-142 SLMKL
+142 SFVKH
-147 FNVSEEDLSEK
+147 FNTLEEDYSED
-158 SLESKRTEI
+158 SLEARRLDVLDRIRRIRT
-167 LEKIRSIK
+167 LG
-175 RLEGRL
+175 GRL
-181 NKIRPLVRNRRA
+181 KTIRPLVRNRFA
-193 RGRVVVR
+193 RGRLAVR
-200 MIHQLRGMDLKPE
+200 IIRLARELEIKPENQDRIVQSVQVRLKEDLKRASKE
-213 QKDLMTERV
+213 VRKDDKAIL
-222 QARLKSSLR
+222 QAIQSGR
-231 RSPKKYRQDIRM
+231 RARE
-243 ALMGIAAGHRM
+243 
-254 ADRAK
+254 RAK
-259 HDLVAANLRL
+259 GDLVSANLRL

-348 TTQAVIQERGKPP
+348 ITQTSVQERGKMPNP
-361 SPEELA
+361 DELA
-367 ERMNLPAQKVM
+367 RRMNLPVNKVLE
-378 DMLYSSQ
+378 MLYSSQ
-385 DPVSIETPLGENG
+385 DPVSIETPLGQNG

-432 TLPERETMVLRMRY
+432 TLPERETLVLRMRY

-461 HFNLTRERIRQIELK
+461 HFKLTRERIRQIELK

-481 QHSPPGQKLRSF
+481 QLSPPGQKLKSF

>member
-1 MATQYKFKEEEL
+1 MATEYKFKNNEELLQLIPASPGATLFGEEEETFVASDAAPL
-13 FGLRTKQ
+13 GTRLG
-20 LAEQLYSEEERAF
+20 E
-33 EIPEGFAVQ
+33 P
-42 QGKKNGTNG
+42 KNGHG
-51 HSAPDHSNGNGN
+51 K
-63 GNGNGTGL
+63 GL
-71 TSPENI
+71 NSPEDI
-77 EQTADLVKIYLKEMG
+77 EQTADLVKIYLREMG

-98 RDEEIHLARKMERGD
+98 REQEISLARRMERGEKAIL
-113 RTVVKALSRTPLA
+113 KALVKTPYTL
-126 MDELLSL
+126 DELVSL
-133 EKQLKDHPE
+133 EALLKKTPE
-142 SLMKL
+142 AFVKY
-147 FNVSEEDLSEK
+147 FNMAEDSFTED
-158 SLESKRTEI
+158 SLEDRRREVLDRI
-167 LEKIRSIK
+167 HKIK
-175 RLEGRL
+175 AVCGRL
-181 NKIRPLVRNRRA
+181 LKVRPLVRNRFA
-193 RGRVVVR
+193 RGRLAVR
-200 MIHQLRGMDLKPE
+200 LVGLARELEIKPEYQDRIVQAVQLRLKE
-213 QKDLMTERV
+213 NLKKMSL
-222 QARLKSSLR
+222 QARKANRAILQGIQSGR
-231 RSPKKYRQDIRM
+231 RTRE
-243 ALMGIAAGHRM
+243 
-254 ADRAK
+254 RAK
-259 HDLVAANLRL
+259 SDLVSANLRL

-348 TTQAVIQERGKPP
+348 ISQASVQESGKLPN
-361 SPEELA
+361 PEELA
-367 ERMNLPAQKVM
+367 RKMNLPVNKVLE
-378 DMLYSSQ
+378 MLYSSQ

-432 TLPERETMVLRMRY
+432 TLPERETLVLRMRY

-461 HFNLTRERIRQIELK
+461 HFKLTRERIRQIELK

-481 QHSPPGQKLRSF
+481 QMSGPGQKLKSF

>member
-1 MATQYKFKEEEL
+1 MASQYKYKTDQELLQLIPGTPGGKLFSDDEEV
-13 FGLRTKQ
+13 FS
-20 LAEQLYSEEERAF
+20 ASDRAPIGARLG
-33 EIPEGFAVQ
+33 EP
-42 QGKKNGTNG
+42 KNGK
-51 HSAPDHSNGNGN
+51 
-63 GNGNGTGL
+63 GL
-71 TSPENI
+71 NSPEDI
-77 EQTADLVKIYLKEMG
+77 EQTADLVKIYLREMG

-98 RDEEIHLARKMERGD
+98 RDQEISLARKMERGE
-113 RTVVKALSRTPLA
+113 RAILKALARTPYTLEEILA
-126 MDELLSL
+126 LEALLKKTPEMFVKYFNMAEEDFADDSL
-133 EKQLKDHPE
+133 EAKRRDVLERVRK
-142 SLMKL
+142 
-147 FNVSEEDLSEK
+147 VRDLSN
-158 SLESKRTEI
+158 
-167 LEKIRSIK
+167 
-175 RLEGRL
+175 RLLR
-181 NKIRPLVRNRRA
+181 IRPLVRNRFA
-193 RGRVVVR
+193 RGRLAVR
-200 MIHQLRGMDLKPE
+200 IVRLARGLELKPE
-213 QKDLMTERV
+213 HQDRIV
-222 QARLKSSLR
+222 QAVQIRLKESLR
-231 RSPKKYRQDIRM
+231 K
-243 ALMGIAAGHRM
+243 AAKQARRDNRAILQAIQSGRRNRE
-254 ADRAK
+254 RAK
-259 HDLVAANLRL
+259 SDLVSANLRL

-348 TTQAVIQERGKPP
+348 ISQTTVQENGRTP

-367 ERMNLPAQKVM
+367 RKMNLPVSKVLE
-378 DMLYSSQ
+378 MLYSSQ

-432 TLPERETMVLRMRY
+432 TLPERETLVLRMRY

-461 HFNLTRERIRQIELK
+461 HFKLTRERIRQIELK

-481 QHSPPGQKLRSF
+481 QLSAPGQKLKSF